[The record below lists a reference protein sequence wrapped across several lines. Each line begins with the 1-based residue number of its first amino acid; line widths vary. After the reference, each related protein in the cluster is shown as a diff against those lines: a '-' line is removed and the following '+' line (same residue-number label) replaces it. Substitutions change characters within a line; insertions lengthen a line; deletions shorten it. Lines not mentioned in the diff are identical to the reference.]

1 MRSPFELIGRLAAL
15 ALLALCFVALFVPPP
30 ARAADRWPALAG
42 GSCGVVSHVP
52 MPGTDAVLI
61 YWRCPDGAEVSFHVR
76 KAWLPETDTADG
88 PKAAYRLQLQALRA
102 RSHDRVAQ
110 LRVDLLGLRARAQCL
125 ELQPIGSLRSVGR
138 VRLG

>member
-1 MRSPFELIGRLAAL
+1 MRSHFPLIGRLAAL

-42 GSCGVVSHVP
+42 GSCGVISHVP

-61 YWRCPDGAEVSFHVR
+61 YWRCPDGTEVSFHVR

-88 PKAAYRLQLQALRA
+88 PKAAYRLQLQALRT
-102 RSHDRVAQ
+102 RSAADKPDAK
-110 LRVDLLGLRARAQCL
+110 LRSAIMRARAAMRT
-125 ELQPIGSLRSVGR
+125 GAA
-138 VRLG
+138 

>member
-1 MRSPFELIGRLAAL
+1 MRSPFPLIGRLAAL
-15 ALLALCFVALFVPPP
+15 ALLAMCMVILFVPPP

-102 RSHDRVAQ
+102 RSAADKVDNK
-110 LRVDLLGLRARAQCL
+110 LRDAIMRARAL
-125 ELQPIGSLRSVGR
+125 
-138 VRLG
+138 VRTGTA